1 MKILRFMAGVIV
13 LNDVLFV
20 VGGCNGQ
27 SLESVEIY
35 VFEIDIWMIIVFM
48 KEFRSGVGIV
58 VIDGLLYVFGGY
70 NGIDYFNSVEVFY
83 FQKKRWILV
92 ISMKI
97 NRRRFGCCLQF
108 VQIIEVF
115 ILIDYFIFLNFKRN
129 LSELYG
135 FSCFLIYSIKG

>member
-83 FQKKRWILV
+83 FQKK
-92 ISMKI
+92 
-97 NRRRFGCCLQF
+97 
-108 VQIIEVF
+108 
-115 ILIDYFIFLNFKRN
+115 
-129 LSELYG
+129 
-135 FSCFLIYSIKG
+135 